1 MAIWCF
7 FLGFVFLA
15 LLALARGWVLAPG
28 EPTTDDREKFN
39 HCDHCDNCDN
49 KFRDKLDLKKH
60 MKLDISVADSGIER
74 LLPDARCQK
83 GEKVEPDII
92 PTKDG
97 AATRMI

>member
-1 MAIWCF
+1 MF

-39 HCDHCDNCDN
+39 HCDHCDN

-74 LLPDARCQK
+74 LLPDATCQK
-83 GEKVEPDII
+83 GEKVEHDII
-92 PTKDG
+92 PTKDEP
-97 AATRMI
+97 ATRMI